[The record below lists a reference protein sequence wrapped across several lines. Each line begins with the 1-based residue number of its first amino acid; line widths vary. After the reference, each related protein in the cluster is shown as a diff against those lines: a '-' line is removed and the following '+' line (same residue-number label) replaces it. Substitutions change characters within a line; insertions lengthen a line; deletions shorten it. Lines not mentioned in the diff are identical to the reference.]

1 MSHRRWISDVDKPYF
16 IVIYKMLLLTHTPAA
31 AGLEKKKKVFGEQST
46 MAPKF
51 KSASDIVP
59 DSKVFSKQYFSKL

>member
-31 AGLEKKKKVFGEQST
+31 AGLGKKKYLV